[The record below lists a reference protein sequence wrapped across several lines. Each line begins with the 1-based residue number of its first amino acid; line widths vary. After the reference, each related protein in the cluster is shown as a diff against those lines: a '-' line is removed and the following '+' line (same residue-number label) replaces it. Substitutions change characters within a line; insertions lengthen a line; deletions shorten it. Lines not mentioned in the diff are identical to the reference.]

1 MAGRPIPE
9 RGRRPPPYA
18 RTERTMSSATSGP
31 SESSKMYESQAKIYP
46 ATVSGTFRRIKWII
60 LIVGLAIYYLLPFLR
75 WHRAEGQPD
84 QAILFDL
91 PGRRF
96 YFFFVEIWPQE
107 VYYVTGLMIIAA
119 FVLFLMNAVAGR
131 IWCGYLCP
139 QTVWTDLFFLV
150 ERIFQGDRREQMKRD
165 RGPTTFDKIWRKGA
179 THLVWLLVS
188 MLTGGA
194 FVLYFAD
201 APTILKEIVTFQAD
215 SAAYVWI
222 GILTSTTYLLA
233 GYARE
238 QVCLYMCPWPRIQAA
253 LTDEWALNVSYRV
266 DRGEPRG
273 SLKQNQKRAAA
284 GEPAGDCVDC
294 GQCVAACPTG
304 VDIREGLQM
313 GCIQCGLCIDAC
325 DTVMRKI
332 GKPER
337 LIGYDT
343 DINIERRARGEAAVY
358 KFLRPRTLIYV
369 VLIVLAAT
377 IMGWRLSTRAT
388 MGINVIHD
396 RNPQFVINS
405 DGSVRNGYTV
415 RLLNMNPETRLFQL
429 EVTGLP
435 AGSRISSSSIEGNS
449 GAGLAVPVDSDQTR
463 EIRILVTTPSGA
475 KIDAS
480 TPVAFTLADGKGEQ
494 ASAKDFFKA
503 P

>member
-1 MAGRPIPE
+1 MTTAK
-9 RGRRPPPYA
+9 
-18 RTERTMSSATSGP
+18 SGP
-31 SESSKMYESQAKIYP
+31 TESTQLYESQKRIYP
-46 ATVSGTFRRIKWII
+46 ATVDGTFRRIKWII
-60 LIVGLAIYYLLPFLR
+60 LGIGLAIYYLLPFLR
-75 WHRAEGQPD
+75 WARAEGQPD
-84 QAILFDL
+84 QAILLDL
-91 PGRRF
+91 KGQRF
-96 YFFFVEIWPQE
+96 YFFFIEIWPQE

-139 QTVWTDLFFLV
+139 QTVWTDIFFWV
-150 ERIFQGDRREQMKRD
+150 ERLFQGDRRAQMKLD
-165 RGPTTFDKIWRKGA
+165 RAPWTFDKIWRKGA
-179 THLVWLLVS
+179 THVGWLLVS
-188 MLTGGA
+188 MATGGA

-201 APTILKEIVTFQAD
+201 APTLLKEIVTFQAD
-215 SAAYVWI
+215 GTAYIWI

-233 GYARE
+233 GYSRE

-325 DTVMRKI
+325 DTVMTKI
-332 GKPER
+332 GKPIR

-343 DINIERRARGEAAVY
+343 DINIERRARGEATVY
-358 KFLRPRTLIYV
+358 KFIRPRTMIYV
-369 VLIVLAAT
+369 VLIVVAAV

-388 MGINVIHD
+388 MGVNVLHD
-396 RNPQFVINS
+396 RNPQFVVNS
-405 DGSVRNGYTV
+405 DGSIRNGYTV
-415 RLLNMNPETRLFQL
+415 RLLNKNSEARVFRL
-429 EVTGLP
+429 EVSGLP
-435 AGSRISSSSIEGNS
+435 AGAKLTSTNVEGAT
-449 GAGLAVPVDSDQTR
+449 GDGLMIPVEPDQTR
-463 EIRILVTTPSGA
+463 EIRVLVTFGGSA
-475 KIDAS
+475 LAAQS
-480 TPVAFTLADGKGEQ
+480 TPIAFTLADGKGEL

>member
-1 MAGRPIPE
+1 MSLDTAG
-9 RGRRPPPYA
+9 GSDKLYA
-18 RTERTMSSATSGP
+18 DH
-31 SESSKMYESQAKIYP
+31 AKIYP
-46 ATVSGTFRRIKWII
+46 ATVRGTFRNIKWAI
-60 LIVGLAIYYLLPFLR
+60 LVAGLAIYYLLPFLR

-84 QAILFDL
+84 QAILLDL

-96 YFFFVEIWPQE
+96 YFFMVEIWPQE

-119 FVLFLMNAVAGR
+119 FVLFLMNALAGR

-139 QTVWTDLFFLV
+139 QTVWTDLFFMV
-150 ERIFQGDRREQMKRD
+150 ERIFEGERRVQMKRD
-165 RGPTTFDKIWRKGA
+165 KGPWTFDKLWRKTA
-179 THLVWLLVS
+179 THLSWIAVS

-201 APTILKEIVTFQAD
+201 APTLLREIVTLDAD
-215 SAAYVWI
+215 ATAYIWI
-222 GILTSTTYLLA
+222 GILTATTYTLA

-325 DTVMRKI
+325 DTVMTKI
-332 GKPER
+332 GKPKR

-343 DINIERRARGEAAVY
+343 DINIERRERGEAPIY
-358 KFLRPRTLIYV
+358 RLLRPRTLIYV
-369 VLIVLAAT
+369 VLIAAAAGVMT
-377 IMGWRLSTRAT
+377 WRLSTRAT
-388 MGINVIHD
+388 LGVSVIHD
-396 RNPQFVINS
+396 RNPQFVVNS
-405 DGSVRNGYTV
+405 DGTIRNGYTV
-415 RLLNMNPETRLFQL
+415 RLLNKTAEQRTFELKV
-429 EVTGLP
+429 EGLP
-435 AGSRISSSSIEGNS
+435 ASMRVETTGEEKRLVG
-449 GAGLAVPVDSDQTR
+449 GLVVGVDSDQTR
-463 EIRILVTTPSGA
+463 EIRVLVTVPSDAGLA
-475 KIDAS
+475 AS
-480 TPVAFTLADGKGEQ
+480 TDLRFVLSEPKGET
-494 ASAKDFFKA
+494 ATAKDYFKG